1 MLRSKLKRIANKS
14 KHPDDVARYNR
25 QRNFVVN
32 MNRNAKK
39 SFFSKNDPKISPK
52 GFWDTFKPLFSNKV
66 KVAGER
72 IQLIENGSI
81 ISKDLDIADIFNEHY
96 NTVIDR
102 LDVPHWDTNNAGTL
116 DGVNSAIDKF
126 SGHPSIIKIL
136 ERRQDVD
143 KFKFSP
149 VTYSDTLKVIKHLDE
164 SKSVSGVI
172 PTKIIKLAKFVCAPT
187 LTSCFNHSLETQNFP
202 DSLKMADIIPVHK
215 KNSKHD
221 KDNYRPVSLLP
232 CPTKIFEKLISNQLY
247 TFLES
252 FFSKGLCG
260 FRKHYSTQ
268 SALLNMLR
276 KWQTSLSSSGKIGA
290 ILMDLSKAFD
300 CLPHD
305 LIIAKLHAYGME
317 QKSLAFLHSY
327 LSNRKHRVR
336 IGSSYSN
343 WLPLLFGVPQGSI
356 LGPILFNIFVNDLFF
371 FVNEDDL
378 CNFADD
384 NTLHKCASTLVEVI
398 DALKLD
404 LEVILAWYKNN
415 SLVANPEKFQMLFPG
430 TKNANIVFDIGQFSL
445 LSSESVKLLGIT
457 IDIDLAFYPHIQDI
471 CNKAS
476 IKTKTI
482 FRIRSFLNQDQ
493 ADFLYNSFVLSNFKY
508 CPLIWMFCSKL
519 AHNLLNETHY
529 RALKAKQNSFNLSYN
544 ELLKEAKCE
553 SIHVQNLQLML
564 VEVYKSVNN
573 LGNKLGWDQFE
584 IIQRKNDEDDE
595 NDNNG
600 DDSKTK
606 GPHLRRGAQIKLP
619 HPKNTV
625 CLNSFNFRAGQAWN
639 RLPSDFKNIESL
651 EG

>member
-81 ISKDLDIADIFNEHY
+81 ISKDLDIAVIFNEHY

-102 LDVPHWDTNNAGTL
+102 LDVPHWNTNNAETL
-116 DGVNSAIDKF
+116 DGVNSAINKF

-136 ERRQDVD
+136 ERRHDVD

-202 DSLKMADIIPVHK
+202 DSLKSADIIPVHK

-232 CPTKIFEKLISNQLY
+232 SPTKIFEKLIANQFY

-317 QKSLAFLHSY
+317 QNSLAFLHSY
-327 LSNRKHRVR
+327 LST
-336 IGSSYSN
+336 
-343 WLPLLFGVPQGSI
+343 GSI
-356 LGPILFNIFVNDLFF
+356 
-371 FVNEDDL
+371 
-378 CNFADD
+378 
-384 NTLHKCASTLVEVI
+384 
-398 DALKLD
+398 
-404 LEVILAWYKNN
+404 
-415 SLVANPEKFQMLFPG
+415 
-430 TKNANIVFDIGQFSL
+430 
-445 LSSESVKLLGIT
+445 ESG
-457 IDIDLAFYPHIQDI
+457 
-471 CNKAS
+471 
-476 IKTKTI
+476 
-482 FRIRSFLNQDQ
+482 
-493 ADFLYNSFVLSNFKY
+493 
-508 CPLIWMFCSKL
+508 
-519 AHNLLNETHY
+519 
-529 RALKAKQNSFNLSYN
+529 
-544 ELLKEAKCE
+544 
-553 SIHVQNLQLML
+553 
-564 VEVYKSVNN
+564 
-573 LGNKLGWDQFE
+573 
-584 IIQRKNDEDDE
+584 
-595 NDNNG
+595 
-600 DDSKTK
+600 
-606 GPHLRRGAQIKLP
+606 
-619 HPKNTV
+619 
-625 CLNSFNFRAGQAWN
+625 
-639 RLPSDFKNIESL
+639 
-651 EG
+651 